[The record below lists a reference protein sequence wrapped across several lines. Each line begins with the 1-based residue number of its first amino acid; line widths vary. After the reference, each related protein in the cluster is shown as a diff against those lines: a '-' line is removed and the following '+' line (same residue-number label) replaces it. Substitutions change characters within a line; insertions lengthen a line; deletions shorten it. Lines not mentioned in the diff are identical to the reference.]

1 MKIINKQQYF
11 FEENE
16 KGQFTDFL
24 WKSHNSMQDF
34 AELCGISPTLLS
46 LIVNGKRPITKTTL
60 LKFKKNGFVLDFDE
74 SFYK

>member
-46 LIVNGKRPITKTTL
+46 LIVNGKRPITKTHL

-74 SFYK
+74 TFYK